1 MNKKESMLLLDKYTN
16 ALKAKAE
23 AEENM
28 NKAEKEFKVD
38 PSDYELPFTKILMPF
53 LGVSAII
60 ALAVRIA
67 VSSSLKYNN
76 ELPVTLGL
84 FAGAAAIGFIVALIV
99 YKFAEKEAQKNLK
112 SAKEAT
118 LNAKENKISEYK
130 AAIGKAN
137 YKIAEAESVLPVSCR
152 GIEES
157 RKVKNKLLSGKAE
170 TLEEATGGYTSAD
183 WEEAYAAKA
192 KMFSMPDGTEFGGFA
207 ITEATRTILPKDP
220 RTKFASDTNNKQDW
234 RMVLVSLTKDSV
246 LGDRDYYE
254 LISGFDKFILDSR
267 DDEILIRGLSLKEL
281 EKLMKE

>member
-1 MNKKESMLLLDKYTN
+1 MNKKEAMLLLDKYTN

-28 NKAEKEFKVD
+28 SKAEKEFKVD

-76 ELPVTLGL
+76 EVPVTIGL
-84 FAGAAAIGFIVALIV
+84 FAGTAAIGFFASLIV
-99 YKFAEKEAQKNLK
+99 YKAAVKEAQKNLK

-152 GIEES
+152 GIEEA
-157 RKVKNKLLSGKAE
+157 RKVKNRLLSGKAE
-170 TLEEATGGYTSAD
+170 TLEEATGGYTAAD
-183 WEEAYAAKA
+183 WEEAYTAKA

-220 RTKFASDTNNKQDW
+220 RTKFAADTNNKQDW
-234 RMVLVSLTKDSV
+234 RMVLVSLSKDSV